1 MLLYKYSTLVTLWK
15 HHYSCQWH
23 FLKQGKTSLKIT
35 SLVFLVFCTMLIFS
49 PTFVEIIVL
58 F

>member
-1 MLLYKYSTLVTLWK
+1 MLLYKYSTLVTLRK

-35 SLVFLVFCTMLIFS
+35 SLAFLVFHTMLIF
-49 PTFVEIIVL
+49 PQTLVETLVL